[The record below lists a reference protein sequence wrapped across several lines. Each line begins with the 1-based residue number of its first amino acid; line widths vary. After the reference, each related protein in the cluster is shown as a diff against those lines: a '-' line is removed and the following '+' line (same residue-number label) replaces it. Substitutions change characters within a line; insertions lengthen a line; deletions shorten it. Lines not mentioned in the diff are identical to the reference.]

1 MQRRGLLR
9 ASLLTPILGAPAL
22 LSRAARA
29 EMAWPERTVT
39 IVSPFAPGSS
49 SDIVARAIGVQMQQG
64 IGKPVVVENRPG
76 ATGEIGARFVIRSA
90 PDGHTLMHAPISTW
104 AINIA
109 LRPNLGYDPVRDFS
123 PVTLAVTTPNV
134 LVVNPEKVP
143 VRDLA
148 EAPEDE
154 VLHLWTGLG
163 YYTRARNLQKTAQII
178 MREHGGEFPRSVE
191 SLSELPGIGRSTA
204 GAIASLSMGVRAP
217 ILDGNVKRVLARYVA
232 QEGYP
237 GEPKVAKQ
245 LWDIAE
251 RLTPHKRVG
260 HYTQAMMD
268 LGATLC
274 TRSKPTCLLCPVR
287 SGCQAHLLGLEI
299 RYPVPKPRKA
309 LPQKRTLMPLLVN
322 DSGDIL
328 LYRRPSTGLWGGL
341 WSLPELDD
349 LAQLDSLGQQQQL
362 TFGARREL
370 EGLTHTFSHF
380 QLAIEPWLIEVTEQP
395 GRVAEGDW
403 LWYNLATPPRLGLA
417 APVKKLLKRAAQAIT
432 AGEPT

>member
-1 MQRRGLLR
+1 MSPEQFNGAVR
-9 ASLLTPILGAPAL
+9 AWYDQHGRKDLP
-22 LSRAARA
+22 
-29 EMAWPERTVT
+29 W
-39 IVSPFAPGSS
+39 
-49 SDIVARAIGVQMQQG
+49 QQG
-64 IGKPVVVENRPG
+64 ITPYRVWVS
-76 ATGEIGARFVIRSA
+76 EIMLQQTQV
-90 PDGHTLMHAPISTW
+90 STV
-104 AINIA
+104 
-109 LRPNLGYDPVRDFS
+109 LGYFDRFMAALP
-123 PVTLAVTTPNV
+123 T
-134 LVVNPEKVP
+134 

-163 YYTRARNLQKTAQII
+163 YYTRARNLQKTAQIV

-191 SLSELPGIGRSTA
+191 ALSELPGIGRSTA
-204 GAIASLSMGVRAP
+204 GAIASLSMGLRAP

-245 LWDIAE
+245 LWDVAE
-251 RLTPHKRVG
+251 RLTPHERVN

-274 TRSKPTCLLCPVR
+274 TRSKPSCLLCPVR

-299 RYPVPKPRKA
+299 RYPVAKPRKT

-322 DSGDIL
+322 TEGDIL

-349 LAQLDSLGQQQQL
+349 LEQLADLGQQQQL
-362 TFGARREL
+362 ELGQRREL

-380 QLAIEPWLIEVTEQP
+380 QLAIEPWLVRVTEQP
-395 GRVAEGDW
+395 SRVAEGDW

-417 APVKKLLKRAAQAIT
+417 APVKKLLKRAADELI
-432 AGEPT
+432 AGDAR